1 MLISISFS
9 MRTRYCSWIW
19 IYVSQTFFAT
29 YINKRVCARMSLCVA
44 SLATNLVQLG
54 RWGFS
59 FYFSVQQV
67 EKTVVFVPHL
77 EYEVQVC
84 VRVWC
89 TKIIIKVLV
98 ALQQN
103 FYLIFCHLK
112 LYELRRD
119 RMPASHFLSN
129 WTPPTSLSSLDFS
142 ATWTYVMLFF
152 PRINPHVLVVFI
164 FVRFVRINFP
174 NYFEAFFFLGIVI
187 LCHYL
192 ESENS
197 LLLLTGSLIPN
208 FCIPNFI
215 SAILLPPKLQTFY

>member
-1 MLISISFS
+1 M
-9 MRTRYCSWIW
+9 
-19 IYVSQTFFAT
+19 
-29 YINKRVCARMSLCVA
+29 CAHESLCSLSCDKSRSVGALGFFILLFCAA
-44 SLATNLVQLG
+44 S
-54 RWGFS
+54 
-59 FYFSVQQV
+59 
-67 EKTVVFVPHL
+67 TVVFVPHL

-174 NYFEAFFFLGIVI
+174 NYFEAIFLGIVI